1 MKPLNQAER
10 TTRLWKFALLYLL
23 ALVIPV
29 TACYFLFSDGT
40 VAAENARLKQE
51 LTQTKDEQRR
61 LLTQMDTL
69 TKHLQRIDFTD
80 RQLRSEGNDLV
91 VGELNKRAQDYMNS
105 IALSL
110 NELRRDSARMQMVA
124 NKRIAQNVL
133 RDFDLFRNNRS
144 TIDFLRQSL
153 DKRGIDVSGREQM
166 AAELA
171 QTKQL
176 LATYQAAAA
185 NRPAPMPSGGGGG
198 GGGGGSSGGGGGSA
212 RTAELQRNLLDAQQQ
227 VSLLEDKVTFANAD
241 CLRLRAA
248 AVGGKRRRE
257 MLEQA
262 RKSYLTILQ
271 NPSSGDMKETVEKM
285 VEVIDQELKKGIFN

>member
-29 TACYFLFSDGT
+29 TASYFLFSDGAT
-40 VAAENARLKQE
+40 AAENARLKKE
-51 LTQTKDEQRR
+51 LAQTKDEQQR

-80 RQLRSEGNDLV
+80 RELRAETNDV
-91 VGELNKRAQDYMNS
+91 VIGELNKRTQDYLNS

-144 TIDFLRQSL
+144 TIDFLRLSL
-153 DKRGIDVSGREQM
+153 DKRGIDVSGKEEL

-185 NRPAPMPSGGGGG
+185 NRPAPMPSGGGEEAVAGAAVAAG
-198 GGGGGSSGGGGGSA
+198 
-212 RTAELQRNLLDAQQQ
+212 
-227 VSLLEDKVTFANAD
+227 V
-241 CLRLRAA
+241 AA
-248 AVGGKRRRE
+248 AAG
-257 MLEQA
+257 A
-262 RKSYLTILQ
+262 
-271 NPSSGDMKETVEKM
+271 PSSSATCLMPSSRLACSKTKSRLPM
-285 VEVIDQELKKGIFN
+285 PTACACAPPL